1 MIWGALKNRIA
12 LDPAA
17 SLDDLGDKIG
27 EGLAAITKQEW
38 IGAYKKVQRQETAY
52 IEEAHAAAPKTTPAL
67 TREGLNALAAEPTDE
82 FDIPM
87 NFSYE
92 ISF

>member
-38 IGAYKKVQRQETAY
+38 IGHIRKSSDKRPPTLKKHKLQPLIRLLRQ
-52 IEEAHAAAPKTTPAL
+52 HAK
-67 TREGLNALAAEPTDE
+67 G
-82 FDIPM
+82 
-87 NFSYE
+87 
-92 ISF
+92 